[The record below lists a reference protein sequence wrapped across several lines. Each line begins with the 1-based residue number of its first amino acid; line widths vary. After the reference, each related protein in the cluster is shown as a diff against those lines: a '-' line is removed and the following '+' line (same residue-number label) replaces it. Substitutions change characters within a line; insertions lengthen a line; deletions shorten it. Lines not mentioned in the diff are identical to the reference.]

1 MFVVKKNIVLARTDG
16 GAPGLI
22 KLEYFGGR
30 TTGEVKTH
38 CPEGAI
44 AELMVDGRYFSA
56 PAASKFNLPY
66 PLMRESKVAA
76 RIVKGGAVIALSSP
90 APVFGEEEVFKSNQE
105 PDGQEEELANTE
117 LSAEN
122 AEQAP
127 VEQAFSEEA
136 PPAEKEDIAAVVQTA
151 EKTAEEDKKDQSV
164 SAAQTKPAGRKG
176 KSRGRGGKSGFLD
189 GIKENLDELFATYPK
204 QEKLAGIV
212 PNSVWVSVPAEGG
225 GYVVGIIADEDG
237 QARYLCYG
245 IPDKDNTAP
254 PTVRP
259 ECRGWLPVEEEG
271 AGYWVMY
278 QDINS
283 GEIVLHP

>member
-1 MFVVKKNIVLARTDG
+1 
-16 GAPGLI
+16 
-22 KLEYFGGR
+22 
-30 TTGEVKTH
+30 
-38 CPEGAI
+38 
-44 AELMVDGRYFSA
+44 MVDGRYFSA

>member
-1 MFVVKKNIVLARTDG
+1 M
-16 GAPGLI
+16 
-22 KLEYFGGR
+22 
-30 TTGEVKTH
+30 
-38 CPEGAI
+38 
-44 AELMVDGRYFSA
+44 
-56 PAASKFNLPY
+56 
-66 PLMRESKVAA
+66 
-76 RIVKGGAVIALSSP
+76 
-90 APVFGEEEVFKSNQE
+90 
-105 PDGQEEELANTE
+105 
-117 LSAEN
+117 
-122 AEQAP
+122 
-127 VEQAFSEEA
+127 
-136 PPAEKEDIAAVVQTA
+136 
-151 EKTAEEDKKDQSV
+151 
-164 SAAQTKPAGRKG
+164 
-176 KSRGRGGKSGFLD
+176 D

-204 QEKLAGIV
+204 QAKLAEIV